1 MSNGVE
7 EKICSGYLENKEKC
21 DLLGC
26 EDRYSHDDDS
36 EVDICFNLRACD
48 VEPFFV
54 SFIKECEVP
63 N

>member
-1 MSNGVE
+1 MEDRVSERV
-7 EKICSGYLENKEKC
+7 CSGYLENKEKC

-26 EDRYSHDDDS
+26 VDRYTHS
-36 EVDICFNLRACD
+36 EEDEIDICFNLRACD